1 MKTYAVPGRPPNFAK
16 LIADLRRLDY
26 AVASIA
32 IDAKQ
37 TTINL
42 KDEETKDPTEAVA
55 AMIANRPVAEKKPE
69 PPKPPEVP
77 EPSTPPEP
85 PAKPLAKEPPVL
97 EEPETKR
104 TIPATFAR
112 KFFG

>member
-1 MKTYAVPGRPPNFAK
+1 MKTFVVPGRIANASR
-16 LIADLRRLDY
+16 LIAELRRLDY
-26 AVASIA
+26 AVASLTV
-32 IDAKQ
+32 DGEK
-37 TTINL
+37 TIVNL
-42 KDEETKDPTEAVA
+42 KDGDEKDPTEVVA
-55 AMIANRPVAEKKPE
+55 ALIANRPVAEKKPE